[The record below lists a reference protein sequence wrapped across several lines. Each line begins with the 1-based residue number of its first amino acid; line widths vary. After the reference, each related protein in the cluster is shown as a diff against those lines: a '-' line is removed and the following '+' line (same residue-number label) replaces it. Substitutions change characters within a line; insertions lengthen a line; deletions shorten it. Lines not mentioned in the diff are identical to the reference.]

1 MAIIKSLKSRVGIDL
16 SYHRVL
22 AVNVNYQLKKVVIC
36 LASYV
41 DLDLRV
47 SNYDPL
53 EVVDIEVPKADF
65 KLFEGVDLQEMSYLW
80 LKDNIVG
87 FDESTDDLEV
97 REAEVDEEQKN
108 DEEWNFRSC

>member
-22 AVNVNYQLKKVVIC
+22 AVNVNYKEKKVVIC

-41 DLDLRV
+41 DLDRRIE
-47 SNYDPL
+47 SYDPL
-53 EVVDIEVPKADF
+53 EVVDIEVPRADF

-80 LKDNIVG
+80 LKDNIIG
-87 FDESTDDLEV
+87 FDKSADDLEV
-97 REAEVDEEQKN
+97 REVEADEEQKN
-108 DEEWNFRSC
+108 DEEWNLRSC